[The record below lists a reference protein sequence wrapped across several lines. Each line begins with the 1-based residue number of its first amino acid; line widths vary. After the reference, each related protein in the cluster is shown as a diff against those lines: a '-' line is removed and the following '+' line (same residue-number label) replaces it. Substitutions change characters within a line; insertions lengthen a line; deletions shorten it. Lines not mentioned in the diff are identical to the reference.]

1 MVASKAVVQA
11 LAHKSILCY
20 TSTAVI
26 TIRNT
31 KLAEVFEWLDRDLD
45 LKIGRDWHWTWDHSG
60 DYPAVEFVD
69 SRTELLVQLKAKSL

>member
-1 MVASKAVVQA
+1 MKPA

-26 TIRNT
+26 TIYNT

-45 LKIGRDWHWTWDHSG
+45 LKIGRDWHWTWNHSTNLPG
-60 DYPAVEFVD
+60 VEFVD
-69 SRTELLVQLKAKSL
+69 PQAELLVQLKAKNI